1 MNLANEI
8 SSLESQIESL
18 RAENDALKNNLAVL
32 EFEADSL
39 RRQIAKANVERD
51 NLMRRGEAIKALL
64 DQLGASLVLG
74 LQKFHGR
81 EHEIAEQQRLI
92 GKVEITNLLT
102 SNGNGS
108 AAEGMAS

>member
-18 RAENDALKNNLAVL
+18 RAENDAVKTNLAVL
-32 EFEADSL
+32 EFENDGLRKQLANARAD
-39 RRQIAKANVERD
+39 RD

-64 DQLGASLVLG
+64 DQTGASLVLG
-74 LQKFHGR
+74 LQKFHAR
-81 EHEIAEQQRLI
+81 ESEIAEQQRLI

-102 SNGNGS
+102 NGNGS
-108 AAEGMAS
+108 AAEGKAN